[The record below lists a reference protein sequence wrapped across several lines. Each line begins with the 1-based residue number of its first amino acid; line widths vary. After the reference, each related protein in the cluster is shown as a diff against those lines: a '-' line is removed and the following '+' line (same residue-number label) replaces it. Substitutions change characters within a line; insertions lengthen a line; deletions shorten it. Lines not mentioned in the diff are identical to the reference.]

1 MGNSCDTKEYF
12 PLPGVD
18 DQKPLVFDIDQNAY
32 KSCESS
38 PAILTTHFNIS
49 VIGCTAVSCNL
60 IYKINIGD
68 LVSIQVVYIN
78 NGSVYVVDKRNIT
91 GNPKPHFPSSQ
102 QSDNPLSFD
111 IILPDGLNSSSYVP
125 GDIYSFLGVS
135 GVFYLHNYM
144 HFTRLA
150 RIESN
155 LTLGSQTITNT
166 LTNNLSHSGIQ
177 IPSILILSQ
186 TLIDAADIGDTM
198 FKIIDNIEYYN
209 KKAVIIPK
217 YVCVIEKIDAI
228 DAKITNFE
236 KYCPKGVDVLRGRG
250 HTAYEKTVYLFNTN
264 NISIYL
270 KNFASN
276 LLEYAMVKY
285 LLGRILYGKFNM
297 KYILQKYNDKLLKDL
312 SNSRFCHFVKFFTD
326 PTSKVY
332 GYNQYFL

>member
-18 DQKPLVFDIDQNAY
+18 DQKTLIFNIDQNAY

-38 PAILTTHFNIS
+38 PVILTTYFNIS

-68 LVSIQVVYIN
+68 LFSIQVVYIN
-78 NGSVYVVDKRNIT
+78 NGSVYVVDQLNTT
-91 GNPKPHFPSSQ
+91 GNPKPSFPSKQ
-102 QSDNPLSFD
+102 QPTNLLSFD
-111 IILPDGLNSSSYVP
+111 VILPEGLKSSSYVP
-125 GDIYSFLGVS
+125 GDVYSFIGVS
-135 GVFYLHNYM
+135 GVFYLPNYM
-144 HFTRLA
+144 HFTRSA

-155 LTLGSQTITNT
+155 LALGSQIIINT
-166 LTNNLSHSGIQ
+166 LTNNLSNSEIQ
-177 IPSILILSQ
+177 IPSILIQSQ
-186 TLIDAADIGDTM
+186 TLIDAADIGDTT

-209 KKAVIIPK
+209 KKAIIIPK
-217 YVCVIEKIDAI
+217 HVCVIEKIDAI

-236 KYCPKGVDVLRGRG
+236 KYCPKGVDVLRGKG
-250 HTAYEKTVYLFNTN
+250 YTAYEKVVYLFNTN
-264 NISIYL
+264 NLNIYL
-270 KNFASN
+270 KDFASN
-276 LLEYAMVKY
+276 LLEYAMLKY

-312 SNSRFCHFVKFFTD
+312 SNSRFCHFVEFFTN